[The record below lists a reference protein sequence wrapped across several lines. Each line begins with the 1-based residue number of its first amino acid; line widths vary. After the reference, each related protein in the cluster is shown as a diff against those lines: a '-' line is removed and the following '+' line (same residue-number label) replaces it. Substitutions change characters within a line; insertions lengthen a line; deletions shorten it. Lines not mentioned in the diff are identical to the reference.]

1 MVYVING
8 KSVIKTNKGI
18 IQYINSHKDKK
29 YIILVDNTAQARA
42 YQKKLEIDF
51 VRIERECNT
60 DGSLDVQNFLDN
72 IQNNKNILMSY
83 NYLPYVHDEL
93 RWKLESYT
101 LFIIDA
107 KEPYMYYKDIFNIS
121 KYQKFNRPQPLD
133 KSCFE
138 TDTIEGNKFCKE
150 TGRFLEC
157 ALCQSK
163 SLVKIGNTIKI
174 LNYSK
179 LVLDS
184 FDNSFLFTQ
193 SFDFYLK
200 SYFEKFNI
208 QYQYKDFK

>member
-1 MVYVING
+1 MIYVING
-8 KSVIKTNKGI
+8 KSAVKTNKDI
-18 IQYINSHKDKK
+18 IQYINSYKDKK
-29 YIILVDNTAQARA
+29 YIILVESTAQARA
-42 YQKKLEIDF
+42 YQKKLEVDF
-51 VRIERECNT
+51 ARVEKECHT
-60 DGSLDVQNFLDN
+60 DGSLDTRKFSNA

-83 NYLPYVHDEL
+83 NYLPYAYNKL
-93 RWKLESYT
+93 RCKLKYYT
-101 LFIIDA
+101 LFVINVE
-107 KEPYMYYKDIFNIS
+107 EPYMYYKDIFNIS

-138 TDTIEGNKFCKE
+138 TETIEGNRFCKE
-150 TGRFLEC
+150 TGGFLER

-184 FDNSFLFTQ
+184 FDNAFLFTQ